1 MTRIFV
7 TEAVMLAI
15 YGQLLVPPTPVEY
28 IVPYTTILELYELH
42 ASEEQLMNNTA
53 DDQHVKMKI
62 RELIS
67 YFEEP
72 LNKKKIDRAL
82 QVPWAKSPMIPVG
95 ESTTVTVMNTLD
107 TATYGE
113 AFDRN
118 RASAR
123 FPKGRSTDPDRPIR
137 ADSAYRGKRSP
148 RSSV

>member
-95 ESTTVTVMNTLD
+95 N
-107 TATYGE
+107 
-113 AFDRN
+113 
-118 RASAR
+118 
-123 FPKGRSTDPDRPIR
+123 PQP
-137 ADSAYRGKRSP
+137 
-148 RSSV
+148 